1 MDYSKIRSH
10 WWSGTCY
17 HLEQLNAIIN
27 SPDIYCY
34 AYILHDKDK
43 KENSDELKKPHY
55 HFLVK
60 FQKNQRGSWF
70 KAFTTDDMGLVFYER
85 CTIPQS
91 AYDYLIHDT
100 PACKKQ
106 GKHLYSPDER
116 VSTID
121 TLDTPEKDGKKSNT
135 EKFFERLH
143 SGAANMELQKEFPTL
158 YAQYGVDKIEK
169 FRQDKLKKEHGQ
181 KFRDIQVTFIYGG
194 TRLGK
199 TTFVY
204 EKYPIDDICRVNN
217 YERGT
222 FEDYQNQKI
231 LILDEFTGK
240 IDITFL
246 NNLLDKFPVNLPA
259 RYANRTACFDEV
271 YIVSNLPLDRL
282 YTFEKQSTP
291 EVYNAFIQRIKNI
304 IHFTGFLE
312 WHYEL
317 KDGKPVPPP
326 KQTKITDLIP
336 LSDKEADEL
345 PF

>member
-1 MDYSKIRSH
+1 MDYSRILST

-17 HLEQLNAIIN
+17 HKEQLDMII
-27 SPDIYCY
+27 SSSDVHRY

-43 KENSDELKKPHY
+43 QPDSDELKKPHY
-55 HFLVK
+55 HFLVQ
-60 FQKNQRGSWF
+60 FTRTQRGAWF
-70 KAFTTDDMGLVFYER
+70 KAFGTDDMGIVFYER
-85 CTIPQS
+85 CTIPKS
-91 AYDYLIHDT
+91 HYDYLIHDT
-100 PACKKQ
+100 PTCRKQ
-106 GKHLYSPDER
+106 GKHLYDPAER
-116 VSTID
+116 VSTIEN
-121 TLDTPEKDGKKSNT
+121 LDTPEKDGQSSIT
-135 EKFFERLH
+135 EKFFTRLH
-143 SGAANMELQKEFPTL
+143 SGAANMDLQREFPTL

-169 FRQDKLKKEHGQ
+169 FRQDKLKEEHGQ
-181 KFRDIQVTFIYGG
+181 KFREIQVTFIYGS

-204 EKYPIDDICRVNN
+204 GKYPLTDICRVNN

-231 LILDEFTGK
+231 LVLDEFTGK

-246 NNLLDKFPVNLPA
+246 NNLLDRFPVNLPA

-271 YIVSNLPLDRL
+271 YIISNLPLDRL

-291 EVYNAFIQRIKNI
+291 EVYAAFTERIKNI
-304 IHFTGFLE
+304 IRFTGFLQ

-326 KQTKITDLIP
+326 KQAKLTELIP
-336 LSDKEADEL
+336 VDDDGDL